1 MILNSLHS
9 NGLRVKS
16 ISIITSKLEHLFK
29 YLSIYI
35 SSYMNFLCIFPPFK
49 KKWVVFVF
57 SLKKSVVRALKYY
70 GFQCPVSVIYD
81 GNNLSLNLTLQLS
94 LQRLWSNRRFEFITR
109 SDQLSFPSI
118 FSLVYSL
125 IFFHPRIIK
134 VLYFIFL

>member
-1 MILNSLHS
+1 MAWESSPFPSLLVNLNICSNIYLFIFLH
-9 NGLRVKS
+9 LW
-16 ISIITSKLEHLFK
+16 ISYVSSPHL
-29 YLSIYI
+29 
-35 SSYMNFLCIFPPFK
+35 

-81 GNNLSLNLTLQLS
+81 GNNLSLNLTLHLS
-94 LQRLWSNRRFEFITR
+94 LQRCWSNRRFEFITR

>member
-1 MILNSLHS
+1 MAWESSPFPSLLVNLNICSNIYLLFIFLH
-9 NGLRVKS
+9 LW
-16 ISIITSKLEHLFK
+16 ISYVS
-29 YLSIYI
+29 
-35 SSYMNFLCIFPPFK
+35 FPPF

-94 LQRLWSNRRFEFITR
+94 LQSLWSNRRFEFITR
-109 SDQLSFPSI
+109 SDQSSFSFI
-118 FSLVYSL
+118 LSLVYSL